1 MVSGSKTVIEA
12 SRKAQETKR
21 QKKLYN
27 QFLIDAVGKTHQK
40 LGGLKNHYK
49 SLGLDFSLFSGEIV
63 VKSNGEIVVKSN
75 KKGVKVN
82 KLKTAENKLKNK
94 KPTIRLNVEMFKNI
108 YIHEINGKLVIS
120 SFENIHAK
128 SKLKEVA
135 TVFVNKVHVVK
146 NGTKQRYNAENNETV
161 LNF

>member
-1 MVSGSKTVIEA
+1 MVAGSKTVLEA
-12 SRKAQETKR
+12 SRKAQETKK
-21 QKKLYN
+21 QKKLYD
-27 QFLIDAVGKTHQK
+27 QFQIEVVGKKHQQI
-40 LGGLKNHYK
+40 GGLKNHYK
-49 SLGLDFSLFSGEIV
+49 KLGLDFSLFSNEIV
-63 VKSNGEIVVKSN
+63 IKSN
-75 KKGVKVN
+75 KKGVKIN
-82 KLKTAENKLKNK
+82 KFKTAENKLKNK

-146 NGTKQRYNAENNETV
+146 NGAKQRYNAENNETV

>member
-1 MVSGSKTVIEA
+1 MVAGSKTVLEA
-12 SRKAQETKR
+12 SRKAQETKK
-21 QKKLYN
+21 QKKLYD
-27 QFLIDAVGKTHQK
+27 QFQIEVVGKKHQQI
-40 LGGLKNHYK
+40 GGLKNHYK
-49 SLGLDFSLFSGEIV
+49 KLGLDFSLF
-63 VKSNGEIVVKSN
+63 NGEIVIKSN
-75 KKGVKVN
+75 KKGVKIN

-135 TVFVNKVHVVK
+135 TVFVNKVHIVK

>member
-49 SLGLDFSLFSGEIV
+49 SLGLDFSLFS
-63 VKSNGEIVVKSN
+63 GEIVVKSN

>member
-12 SRKAQETKR
+12 SRKAQETKS

-49 SLGLDFSLFSGEIV
+49 SLGLDFSLFS
-63 VKSNGEIVVKSN
+63 GEIVVKSN

-146 NGTKQRYNAENNETV
+146 NSAKQRYNAENNETV

>member
-63 VKSNGEIVVKSN
+63 VKSN
-75 KKGVKVN
+75 KKGVKIN

-146 NGTKQRYNAENNETV
+146 NDTKQRYNAENNETV

>member
-1 MVSGSKTVIEA
+1 MVSGSKTVLEA

-63 VKSNGEIVVKSN
+63 VKSN
-75 KKGVKVN
+75 KKGVKIN